1 MSSGSAA
8 TGKGSAE
15 RYSLLVA
22 ERQFDDQVHD
32 LGFVL
37 CPTWKKWWDLT
48 GDRTRCDV
56 VIQGGKTMAGR
67 FNPKGRYLRSFLA
80 PDSCFI
86 DIMMNVG
93 IIAVAAL
100 QTDR

>member
-48 GDRTRCDV
+48 GDRNRKGTRAPEPWPANRPERQV
-56 VIQGGKTMAGR
+56 PALVPG
-67 FNPKGRYLRSFLA
+67 